1 VAVDA
6 LMKLGGGDQGQRTV
20 LVGGGRAVG
29 IAEGAVGAAVAADI
43 AGQRAAGIREVA
55 AAAAGTGAVAL
66 ELIAIGVVAVV
77 RRIVLP
83 GRDQGAELEAAQDRR
98 FVPDRMVHA
107 PIELGA
113 VVAAGVAHDRI
124 VVGDGVG
131 ERVERRRRFLVGR
144 VG

>member
-1 VAVDA
+1 GAIHV
-6 LMKLGGGDQGQRTV
+6 GGPF
-20 LVGGGRAVG
+20 LVGAPRAVG
-29 IAEGAVGAAVAADI
+29 VAKRAVGTAVAADI

-66 ELIAIGVVAVV
+66 EQIAIGVIAVV
-77 RRIVLP
+77 GRVVLP
-83 GRDQGAELEAAQDRR
+83 GRGHGAELEAFPDRR

-113 VVAAGVAHDRI
+113 VVAAGIADDRI

-131 ERVERRRRFLVGR
+131 ERIE
-144 VG
+144 

>member
-43 AGQRAAGIREVA
+43 AGKRAAGIREVA
-55 AAAAGTGAVAL
+55 AAAARTGAVAL
-66 ELIAIGVVAVV
+66 EQIAIGVIAVV
-77 RRIVLP
+77 RRVVLP
-83 GRDQGAELEAAQDRR
+83 GRDHGAELEALPDRR

-113 VVAAGVAHDRI
+113 VVAAGIAADRF

-131 ERVERRRRFLVGR
+131 ERIERRRRFLVG
-144 VG
+144 